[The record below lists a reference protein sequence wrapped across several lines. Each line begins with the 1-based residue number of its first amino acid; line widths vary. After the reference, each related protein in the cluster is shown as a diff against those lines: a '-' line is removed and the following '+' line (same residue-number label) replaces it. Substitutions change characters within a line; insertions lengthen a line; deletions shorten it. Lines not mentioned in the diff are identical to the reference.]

1 MVLSFFRRGESGMES
16 ITAKVIGMLGDARH
30 SFDLATSTVL
40 EGVDPESVRDEI
52 YATDQRINRTE
63 QELRREL
70 IVHVSVQGTE
80 DIGDV
85 LGYILLIKKIER
97 IGDQAK
103 NVFDLATEGV
113 SLAKAP
119 DAGAFQEDHR
129 TISEMLGE
137 LAQLFADQDVDRVAD
152 FRARADAMRAEQERH
167 IRTLMHS
174 DEPGHWAVPRAVLHR
189 YLKRIVANLA
199 GVASTITEPIQH
211 QDYFDHGATDITDD

>member
-16 ITAKVIGMLGDARH
+16 ITNRVVGMLADARH
-30 SFDLATSTVL
+30 SFDLATATVL
-40 EGVDPESVRDEI
+40 GGMDPDEVRDEL

-70 IVHVSVQGTE
+70 IVHVSVQGAD

-113 SLAKAP
+113 DLSKAP
-119 DAGAFQEDHR
+119 DAAGFIEDHQA
-129 TISEMLGE
+129 ISDMLDE
-137 LAQLFADQDVDRVAD
+137 LAALLTEQDLEKVKDY
-152 FRARADAMRAEQERH
+152 RARADSMRVEQERH

-199 GVASTITEPIQH
+199 GVATTVTEPVQH
-211 QDYFDHGATDITDD
+211 QDYWDEGQTDITDD

>member
-1 MVLSFFRRGESGMES
+1 MEQ
-16 ITAKVIGMLGDARH
+16 ITNKVVGMLADARH
-30 SFDLATSTVL
+30 SFDLATSTL
-40 EGVDPESVRDEI
+40 LGGVDPEVVREEI
-52 YATDQRINRTE
+52 HSTDQRINRTE

-70 IVHVSVQGTE
+70 IVHVSVQGTG

-113 SLAKAP
+113 SLVGAS
-119 DAGAFQEDHR
+119 DAEVFIDAHQA
-129 TISEMLGE
+129 ISDMLDE
-137 LAQLFADQDVDRVAD
+137 IAVLLTEQDEEKVEE
-152 FRARADAMRAEQERH
+152 FRRRADAMRIDEELR
-167 IRTLMHS
+167 IRELMHS

-199 GVASTITEPIQH
+199 GIASAITEPIQYH
-211 QDYFDHGATDITDD
+211 DYFDAGQTDITDD

>member
-1 MVLSFFRRGESGMES
+1 MES
-16 ITAKVIGMLGDARH
+16 ITAKVTGMLADARH
-30 SFDLATSTVL
+30 SFDLATATVL
-40 EGVDPESVRDEI
+40 AGVDPDEVRDEI

-70 IVHVSVQGTE
+70 IVHVSVQGAE

-113 SLAKAP
+113 SLAGAP
-119 DAGAFQEDHR
+119 DAAGFVEDHQA
-129 TISEMLGE
+129 ISAMMDE
-137 LAQLFADQDVDRVAD
+137 LAGLLANQDVDRVQD
-152 FRARADAMRAEQERH
+152 FRARADEMRAIQEQH

-189 YLKRIVANLA
+189 YLKRIIANLA
-199 GVASTITEPIQH
+199 GVATTVTEPIQY
-211 QDYFDHGATDITDD
+211 QDYFDEGATDITDD